1 MMRGTNPYVG
11 LEEENATSPRIIDN
25 LEQENGTSRR
35 DNDKSSFRDILNF
48 RFLNLV
54 IIGGIWL
61 LLLVIVIELS
71 SNSYDN
77 CPPSNAVEDNNDLF
91 INQLNPM
98 DNENPSSG
106 YSAFQLFVDPKDSG
120 SIYSLIPSSIIDS
133 SVDMLYVEQITS
145 GLGLRG
151 FFVADVSNVISQTIV
166 VFRRVNSNRIA
177 LIAPEVANIGI
188 KTTIEKSF
196 AEGVK
201 WMFDIIEETSRGVLV
216 NCTEWAL
223 SPTTPSLGPAL
234 TASFGNSY
242 QYRLDGHKSAVDV
255 SSSRANHYRIFL
267 NSNLTYT
274 LETGDNPSCSSSS
287 SAAYTSSPPTSLARS
302 ISGSSSV
309 RVSVRRTGLLIDA
322 YTSTDTTFSDKTT
335 ADAGG

>member
-201 WMFDIIEETSRGVLV
+201 WMFDIIEET
-216 NCTEWAL
+216 
-223 SPTTPSLGPAL
+223 
-234 TASFGNSY
+234 
-242 QYRLDGHKSAVDV
+242 
-255 SSSRANHYRIFL
+255 
-267 NSNLTYT
+267 
-274 LETGDNPSCSSSS
+274 
-287 SAAYTSSPPTSLARS
+287 RS
-302 ISGSSSV
+302 E
-309 RVSVRRTGLLIDA
+309 LL
-322 YTSTDTTFSDKTT
+322 
-335 ADAGG
+335 